1 MTTNQKKQ
9 KKTSKLIKLD
19 KITKRSDYLR
29 ASKSKYVRTNSFVI
43 QFYNRNDTSDPR
55 YGITA
60 TKKIGNAIKR
70 NKAKRRIRSLV
81 KDLLP
86 IYGKNGYD
94 YVFIAKETLINEKW
108 EDLIE
113 ELTSVLKDYKYE

>member
-60 TKKIGNAIKR
+60 TKKIGNAIKLVDRLEFSR
-70 NKAKRRIRSLV
+70 NNFNAGKPGAK
-81 KDLLP
+81 K
-86 IYGKNGYD
+86 
-94 YVFIAKETLINEKW
+94 
-108 EDLIE
+108 
-113 ELTSVLKDYKYE
+113 

>member
-19 KITKRSDYLR
+19 KITKR
-29 ASKSKYVRTNSFVI
+29 
-43 QFYNRNDTSDPR
+43 
-55 YGITA
+55 
-60 TKKIGNAIKR
+60 
-70 NKAKRRIRSLV
+70 RIRSLV

-86 IYGKNGYD
+86 KYGKNGYH
-94 YVFIAKETLINEKW
+94 YVFIAKETLINENW

-113 ELTSVLKDYKYE
+113 ELISVLKDYKYE

>member
-43 QFYNRNDTSDPR
+43 QFYNRNDSSDPR

-81 KDLLP
+81 KDFLR
-86 IYGKNGYD
+86 
-94 YVFIAKETLINEKW
+94 KEKLETIS
-108 EDLIE
+108 I
-113 ELTSVLKDYKYE
+113 

>member
-43 QFYNRNDTSDPR
+43 QFYNRNDSSDPR

-60 TKKIGNAIKR
+60 TKKIGQK
-70 NKAKRRIRSLV
+70 K
-81 KDLLP
+81 
-86 IYGKNGYD
+86 
-94 YVFIAKETLINEKW
+94 
-108 EDLIE
+108 
-113 ELTSVLKDYKYE
+113 